1 MWAAV
6 YGVAQS
12 RTQLKGLS
20 SAGRSREIC
29 YKVSEKP
36 ASIVSKASDSL
47 RLTLGAGRMV
57 SQDTTLST
65 SPLSSKGFT
74 GRLAVPFTLLSSLG
88 NRLEMLIVG

>member
-1 MWAAV
+1 MWAAI

-20 SAGRSREIC
+20 SAGRNREIC

-47 RLTLGAGRMV
+47 RLILGAGRMV

-65 SPLSSKGFT
+65 SLSSKGFT

-88 NRLEMLIVG
+88 SRLEMLIVG